1 MAFAPASLIVSQQL
15 TSPIAGGYV
24 QSKDCIKIIS
34 RKNKI
39 MFSAQ
44 AIMYWSVTVSTITVF
59 IHIAF
64 SVAVLNDASSLKSDD
79 SKSLQ
84 FVSPFFWMLGLYWV
98 IHHST
103 LSKE

>member
-1 MAFAPASLIVSQQL
+1 
-15 TSPIAGGYV
+15 
-24 QSKDCIKIIS
+24 
-34 RKNKI
+34 

-84 FVSPFFWMLGLYWV
+84 FVSPFFWMLAVLFGGVLIAGLYWV